1 MTMTKHEHDDNC
13 PWCQERAERKH
24 DKGRMD
30 AMAKAF
36 LELND
41 CNLNGSVDDVNDRV
55 GAILDQ
61 LHPHAIDG
69 VDVLILAAK
78 FNRERADKLDARAEW
93 LCNYMEFA
101 DDSAPGPGETIQ

>member
-41 CNLNGSVDDVNDRV
+41 CNLDRSTTSMIAL
-55 GAILDQ
+55 GRSWINSILMQ
-61 LHPHAIDG
+61 STASM
-69 VDVLILAAK
+69 
-78 FNRERADKLDARAEW
+78 F
-93 LCNYMEFA
+93 
-101 DDSAPGPGETIQ
+101 